1 MIGQQIVRISWG
13 RSPTAKQVI
22 AFTSLI
28 NVHFDPAIGILS
40 MLTFSIMLY
49 FTYQKQNKRRYNALF
64 QKPGTPEWTNQ
75 A

>member
-49 FTYQKQNKRRYNALF
+49 FTYQKK
-64 QKPGTPEWTNQ
+64 KKKV
-75 A
+75 